1 MLLDLNVFSLIF
13 LSISLVFIFEGILY
27 SLFPQYM
34 KKVSVFILSIS
45 LDKIRLIGF
54 VFCMVGILILYII

>member
-54 VFCMVGILILYII
+54 VFCMIGILILYII

>member
-1 MLLDLNVFSLIF
+1 MFLDLNVFSLIF

-34 KKVSVFILSIS
+34 KKVSVYILSIS

>member
-1 MLLDLNVFSLIF
+1 MFLDLNIFSLIF

>member
-1 MLLDLNVFSLIF
+1 M
-13 LSISLVFIFEGILY
+13 Y

>member
-1 MLLDLNVFSLIF
+1 MFLDLNAFSLIL

-34 KKVSVFILSIS
+34 KKVSIFILSIS

-54 VFCMVGILILYII
+54 VFCMVGILTLYLI

>member
-1 MLLDLNVFSLIF
+1 MFLDLNIFSLIF

-45 LDKIRLIGF
+45 LDKIRFIGF

>member
-1 MLLDLNVFSLIF
+1 MFLDLNVFSLIF

>member
-1 MLLDLNVFSLIF
+1 MFLDLNVFSLIF
-13 LSISLVFIFEGILY
+13 LAISLVFIFEGILY

>member
-1 MLLDLNVFSLIF
+1 MFLDLNIFSLIF

-54 VFCMVGILILYII
+54 VFCMIGILILYII

>member
-1 MLLDLNVFSLIF
+1 MFFDLNVFSLIF